1 MDQERLILF
10 TGHFGSGKTEIAVN
24 YAIKSAQSGQKTIL
38 VDLDIVNPFFR
49 STEVKDKLEECGIKV
64 ISPNFAVTTV
74 DIPSLPAEIY
84 SVFADKS
91 SKVIFDVGGD
101 ETGARALGQYFPYFR
116 QEHYRMYY
124 VINIRRPLSSTAED
138 IISMMQEVEQKSRLK
153 VTHLI
158 NNTNLSYE
166 TEIHDIIEG
175 QAIIE
180 QVSKSVNIPI
190 EWTAGVSELLDRLPE
205 NIGCKL
211 FPIEIYMKPPW
222 QQLPQGKP
230 FRAQN

>member
-24 YAIKSAQSGQKTIL
+24 YAVKCALSGHKTVL

-49 STEVKDKLEECGIKV
+49 SAELRDQLEMRGIKV
-64 ISPNFAVTTV
+64 ITPNFAATGV

-91 SKVIFDVGGD
+91 SKVIFDIGGD
-101 ETGARALGQYFPYFR
+101 EMGAGALGQYFPYFR
-116 QEHYRMYY
+116 QEPFRMYY
-124 VINIRRPLSSTAED
+124 VINTKRPLSATQED
-138 IISMMQEVEQKSRLK
+138 ILAMMQEVEGKSRLK
-153 VTHLI
+153 ITHLI

-166 TEIHDIIEG
+166 TRAEDLIEG
-175 QAIIE
+175 QALIE
-180 QVSKSVNIPI
+180 QISNYINIPI
-190 EWTAGVSELLDRLPE
+190 AWITGTGQVLDRLPA
-205 NIGCKL
+205 NYGCRL

-222 QQLPQGKP
+222 QIT
-230 FRAQN
+230 